1 MMCGK
6 LVLTLILFSAFALS
20 AYAEERTDR
29 EERVS
34 PYAQALAGFS
44 AAVSGNSAPEEIS
57 SAFEGCFSALE
68 RIADAELRQQRAGEL
83 FGVLRRNN
91 RRDVVAAIYDKLV
104 RLVNTE
110 VYGKHIAFAALSL
123 MREHGELR
131 FVGLTSRAGLS
142 EGTAGE
148 FVCFYNAP
156 LNSAIDSICS
166 EHENSG
172 GISQKSAQQFRR
184 AAENA
189 LKKGESLILPK
200 EHQQALVRIYYET
213 DNIELRKGVI
223 ESLLLSGNYASGFRL
238 ADLLSEKDHVAVS
251 VYKKVIPPE
260 SRGKSHPD
268 YMGDADEIK

>member
-1 MMCGK
+1 MMCRK
-6 LVLTLILFSAFALS
+6 LVLTLLLFSAFALS
-20 AYAEERTDR
+20 AYAEEGAGP
-29 EERVS
+29 EERTS

-44 AAVSGNSAPEEIS
+44 TATRANSAPEDIGK
-57 SAFEGCFSALE
+57 AFDRCLSVIE

-83 FGVLRRNN
+83 FRVIHSSNN
-91 RRDVVAAIYDKLV
+91 EITVAAIYERLP

-131 FVGLTSRAGLS
+131 FVRLTSRAGLN

-156 LNSAIDSICS
+156 LNSAINSICG

-189 LKKGESLILPK
+189 FKSEEPLILPK
-200 EHQQALVRIYYET
+200 EHQQDLVRIYYET
-213 DNIELRKGVI
+213 DNIELRKGVV
-223 ESLLLSGNYASGFRL
+223 ESLLLSGNYALGFRL
-238 ADLLSEKDHVAVS
+238 ADLLSEKDHVAAS
-251 VYKKVIPPE
+251 VYKKMIPPE
-260 SRGKSHPD
+260 SRGKSNPD
-268 YMGDADEIK
+268 YIGDADEIK